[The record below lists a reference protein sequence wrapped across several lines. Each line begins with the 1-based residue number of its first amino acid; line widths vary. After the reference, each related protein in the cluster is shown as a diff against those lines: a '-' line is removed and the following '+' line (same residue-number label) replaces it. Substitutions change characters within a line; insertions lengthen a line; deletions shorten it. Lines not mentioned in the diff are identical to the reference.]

1 MRFFTKKTMFIFF
14 CDTNLSIV
22 LGNDFTY
29 RYNLIGQMEYDV
41 NMFDK
46 EKQALY
52 MGWRGSLYVSL
63 VKGGEQLILE

>member
-1 MRFFTKKTMFIFF
+1 M
-14 CDTNLSIV
+14 NLSIV

-29 RYNLIGQMEYDV
+29 RYILIGQMGYGV

-46 EKQALY
+46 EKQAFY

-63 VKGGEQLILE
+63 AKGGEQLILE